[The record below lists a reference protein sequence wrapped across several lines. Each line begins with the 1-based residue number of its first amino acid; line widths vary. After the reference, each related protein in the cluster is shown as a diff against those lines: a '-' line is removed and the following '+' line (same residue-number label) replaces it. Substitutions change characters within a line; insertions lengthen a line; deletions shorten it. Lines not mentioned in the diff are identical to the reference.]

1 MHFIVTNLNN
11 SIISRAV
18 KAKVIIKHF
27 GISYTIWTVLRFM
40 RKMWKRLNLFMQNYL
55 LFWQHCNSQY
65 FAKVIPHFWVNRI
78 ETFLFFFHGIV
89 LSALLEA

>member
-27 GISYTIWTVLRFM
+27 VISYTIWTVLRFM
-40 RKMWKRLNLFMQNYL
+40 RKRQRRLTSFHEKLSVGLTALQQSMFYKSN
-55 LFWQHCNSQY
+55 
-65 FAKVIPHFWVNRI
+65 AKV
-78 ETFLFFFHGIV
+78 LG
-89 LSALLEA
+89 